1 MNELYQ
7 PIAALLSRVRTRWRR
22 LVLLR
27 KTTRA
32 ALAAASVLLLVLMSS
47 RWVAINP
54 AAEAIFEIG
63 LRGEQ
68 YDRRVSKARGLP
80 EGTDQGDAVHPRHH
94 DVRDDQFRLQVARQ
108 RERPR
113 AILDRN
119 YPIRGGKEVDDQF
132 SQSPIVFGQ

>member
-32 ALAAASVLLLVLMSS
+32 ALAAAAVLLLVLMSS

-54 AAEAIFEIG
+54 AAEAIFGVAALGALIG
-63 LRGEQ
+63 AALWGMRGVRGTPS
-68 YDRRVSKARGLP
+68 DARIARFIEERHP
-80 EGTDQGDAVHPRHH
+80 ELD
-94 DVRDDQFRLQVARQ
+94 
-108 RERPR
+108 ER
-113 AILDRN
+113 
-119 YPIRGGKEVDDQF
+119 
-132 SQSPIVFGQ
+132 